1 MKPISKVSAGAETPG
16 SFAALYASKYPVF
29 SAPENPWIKLDFGRP
44 ATHFW
49 STELTCRPDGTTQL
63 LTPALVRAKTQGSL
77 LLHTIHLILEFQP
90 RKSIGSKVAL
100 GRPAPQF

>member
-1 MKPISKVSAGAETPG
+1 
-16 SFAALYASKYPVF
+16 
-29 SAPENPWIKLDFGRP
+29 
-44 ATHFW
+44 
-49 STELTCRPDGTTQL
+49 

-100 GRPAPQF
+100 GRPAPSFS